1 MQELSNLVQPR
12 PSPHQQETKQQETSL
27 LSRRTTCNTGRP
39 PGYRSL
45 CCWRL
50 DRSWE
55 WWWDREGAG
64 AWLVLRR
71 AVAGRVSQWR
81 SVTPTT
87 SDGPVNTEDS
97 YNLQHEHSPPHL
109 ASPRHPQPHPHY
121 RWVRISIFPLTDGD
135 HINCVQLTATFG
147 NDRNNKLHQKK
158 KRKNHETELKY
169 YETVRDGD
177 L

>member
-27 LSRRTTCNTGRP
+27 LSRRTTCSTGRP

-50 DRSWE
+50 DCSWE
-55 WWWDREGAG
+55 WWWDRGRAG

-97 YNLQHEHSPPHL
+97 YNMNTLLHTSIVLAILNLTLTTGGSGVLYSHQHTVTISTVCSWQRHL
-109 ASPRHPQPHPHY
+109 GM
-121 RWVRISIFPLTDGD
+121 IET
-135 HINCVQLTATFG
+135 INYI
-147 NDRNNKLHQKK
+147 K
-158 KRKNHETELKY
+158 KRKGKTTKLS
-169 YETVRDGD
+169 
-177 L
+177 